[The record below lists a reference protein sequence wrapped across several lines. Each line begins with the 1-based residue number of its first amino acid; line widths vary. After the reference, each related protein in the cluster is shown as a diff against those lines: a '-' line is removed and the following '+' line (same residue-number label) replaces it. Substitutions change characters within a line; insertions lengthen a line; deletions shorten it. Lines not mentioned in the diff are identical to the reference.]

1 MRPILVVA
9 GVRTHRRRLAE
20 VIAHAG
26 YSVVEA
32 ETGQSALK
40 LAQDNPPSLALV
52 AIVMPDINGL
62 EIAAQLHQSLGNES
76 PPIILLGAIRPI
88 GLEEEPL
95 ASLVCGYL
103 NIDVSSSE
111 LLATVRSQ
119 LVMSSQ

>member
-1 MRPILVVA
+1 VKPILVVA
-9 GVRTHRRRLAE
+9 GVRAHRRRLAE
-20 VIAHAG
+20 VLAHAG
-26 YSVVEA
+26 YSVIKA
-32 ETGQSALK
+32 QTGESALK
-40 LAQDNPPSLALV
+40 LAQDIPPGLALI

-95 ASLVCGYL
+95 ASLVSGYL